1 MAKPEWLIPA
11 GNGQQEFYTDERCY
25 ITELLNCEQ
34 SPQVSVAQAR
44 VEPGVTTQRHRLVGV
59 AESYVLIRGAGVME
73 VGDNQHAVKA
83 GDTVV
88 IPAGEAQRVAN
99 NGDVDL
105 VFYCIC
111 TPRFEPSCYVNL
123 EA

>member
-1 MAKPEWLIPA
+1 MVKPEWLIPA
-11 GNGQQEFYTDERCY
+11 SGGQQEFYTDERCY

-44 VEPGVTTQRHRLVGV
+44 VEPGVTTQRHKLEGV
-59 AESYVLIRGAGVME
+59 AETYVLTQGAGLME
-73 VGDNQHAVKA
+73 VGDEQHAVKT

-88 IPAGEAQRVAN
+88 IPAGVAQRISN

-105 VFYCIC
+105 VFYCVC